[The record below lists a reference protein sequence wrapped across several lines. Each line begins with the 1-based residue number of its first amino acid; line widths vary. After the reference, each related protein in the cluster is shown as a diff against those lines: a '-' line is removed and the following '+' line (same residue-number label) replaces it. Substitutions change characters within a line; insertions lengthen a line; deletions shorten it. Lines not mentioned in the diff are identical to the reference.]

1 MDNQNPHNDP
11 PLPSPSS
18 SSTTT
23 AILDAPL
30 NAMGFEIETL
40 SPNRVSGR
48 IVVSPKC
55 CQMFKVMHGGVS
67 AMIAE
72 ALASVGA
79 QMASGFKRVAG
90 FHLSID
96 HLQSA
101 KMGEL
106 VLAEAVPL
114 SIGDAIQIKFV
125 MILKN
130 LDKNSTKL
138 GKEKVWEVEL
148 WKAKSSSIERRD
160 VVASSRVTLLC
171 NMPVPKHSQ
180 PLVDTLQR
188 FAKL

>member
-1 MDNQNPHNDP
+1 MDNQNPQNDP
-11 PLPSPSS
+11 PLPSLPSPS
-18 SSTTT
+18 SSTTS
-23 AILDAPL
+23 ILDAPL
-30 NAMGFEIETL
+30 NAVGFEIEII

-55 CQMFKVMHGGVS
+55 CQVFKVMHGGVS

-72 ALASVGA
+72 ALASLGA
-79 QMASGFKRVAG
+79 QIASGFKRVAG

-106 VLAEAVPL
+106 VLAEAIPL
-114 SIGDAIQIKFV
+114 SVGDAIQ
-125 MILKN
+125 
-130 LDKNSTKL
+130 
-138 GKEKVWEVEL
+138 VWEVEL

-160 VVASSRVTLLC
+160 LVASSRVTLLC
-171 NMPVPKHSQ
+171 NMPIPKHSQ
-180 PLVDTLQR
+180 PLVDTLKT